1 MILLRLRSLLSLDR
15 RACTRAS
22 SVFRDALRIACLA
35 ACFVWCLTVLSACE
49 TEGEVEIEIRIH
61 NASTLDFTDVSIAG
75 RDYGDIAAGETSAY
89 KKVRLSFRY
98 AALELKADG
107 HKVTGQTLN
116 FGAERF
122 TYEIDIVDLEAGHL
136 AIEVI
141 PE

>member
-35 ACFVWCLTVLSACE
+35 VCVVWCLTVLSACE

-75 RDYGDIAAGETSAY
+75 QDYGDIAVGETSCLQESQTELQI
-89 KKVRLSFRY
+89 RSFR
-98 AALELKADG
+98 
-107 HKVTGQTLN
+107 
-116 FGAERF
+116 
-122 TYEIDIVDLEAGHL
+122 IDC
-136 AIEVI
+136 
-141 PE
+141 